1 MQIQIKASAEQK
13 AILFLKNIDASIK
26 ILWFENEI
34 VDADAYIDLEVENE
48 SLAFQF
54 INNKPVIVN
63 SVITLCKNLPNN
75 YCRINAWN
83 TFLDKEK
90 IEASTLNENLKSI
103 FQKILWAIGFKV
115 FFVTDIVGLISLRAI
130 AMIINEAYFGLMDE
144 ISTKQEIDI
153 AMKLGTNYPY
163 GPFEWGEKIGLKNIE
178 KLLIELAK
186 TDTRYIPC
194 ELLLQEAQTFN

>member
-1 MQIQIKASAEQK
+1 MK
-13 AILFLKNIDASIK
+13 
-26 ILWFENEI
+26 
-34 VDADAYIDLEVENE
+34 
-48 SLAFQF
+48 
-54 INNKPVIVN
+54 
-63 SVITLCKNLPNN
+63 SV
-75 YCRINAWN
+75 
-83 TFLDKEK
+83 
-90 IEASTLNENLKSI
+90 

-115 FFVTDIVGLISLRAI
+115 FFVADIVGMISLRAI